1 MPPSLTRLLNL
12 FHYSVFI
19 VLSVALACL
28 IVLTPADAI
37 YQCYITQRLTN
48 IFIITGAYVVT
59 FLLAV
64 LIYATRI
71 YTNRSV
77 LAGIP
82 KAWIP
87 IEKDD
92 VGKSVRRLVKEG
104 LGRSAL
110 IAFQARPRD
119 VSSLAAPAAAASP
132 GTRYTEDEEG
142 YTPGMKG
149 EWHGQAGDE
158 RDNAI
163 PGIDPGNPPWGHVEH
178 PGWSSPCCVDLPNLP
193 YRTVIHELPN
203 LIEAKAVSLA
213 PRRPVLPGQ
222 FARRRQQG
230 DYRPYADEREEEEEE
245 TIPDTRV
252 VEILRRPG
260 SMTLREYMFH
270 LSSLGVVDPPEIA
283 GEFLAL
289 YEHARFSGREL
300 YEAEFRQL
308 MHVFAEM
315 LRGMRFFEDS
325 HLRVLGDVTGTDE
338 YTESV
343 IGPSDEEGETDSSG
357 SFWGIEAGELGPGAP
372 KDPVT
377 AVTAPGTV
385 EWIEEFGGDPEDFQ
399 KASSA
404 ESLFAKTSPTT
415 DGDECL
421 HDCATCSTRYPARFD
436 VDQEDTLYGN
446 VDGWATHLLVATGK
460 ADWVRDVA
468 DEEGSVME
476 AVARGGV
483 VAGNGRYLG
492 LENETLCVEYARSD
506 EYHQHEKGQRQ
517 HQPTTVMLLPGFTLI
532 DHVTPA
538 LVPDL
543 IRDFVDQ
550 APTTTTPLL
559 RLSLS
564 DTAAAAASR
573 TPLRSRPCPHAAVIL
588 LCSQGTRDAR
598 CGQSAPLLRRE
609 FERHLRPLGL
619 HRDLDDDRPGGVG
632 IYFISHVGGHKYAA
646 NVIVYR
652 RRDFGWHR
660 GQRAAGG
667 TDEADDEGAAQ
678 GIWLA
683 RVRPEDCEN
692 IVRYTVLQGKVVKPG
707 QQLRG
712 GFDRETGL
720 ISW

>member
-245 TIPDTRV
+245 EEEETIPDTRV

-289 YEHARFSGREL
+289 YEHARFSDREL
-300 YEAEFRQL
+300 YQAEFRQL

-315 LRGMRFFEDS
+315 LRGMRLFEDS

-357 SFWGIEAGELGPGAP
+357 YVDTGFYAGREGEEETGRGRESGPSQSPVDAHSSSSSVIVKGSTPASGAGLSGALRP
-372 KDPVT
+372 GNWAREPPRTPSLQSLRPVRSN
-377 AVTAPGTV
+377 GSR
-385 EWIEEFGGDPEDFQ
+385 
-399 KASSA
+399 SSA
-404 ESLFAKTSPTT
+404 
-415 DGDECL
+415 
-421 HDCATCSTRYPARFD
+421 
-436 VDQEDTLYGN
+436 
-446 VDGWATHLLVATGK
+446 
-460 ADWVRDVA
+460 
-468 DEEGSVME
+468 GSVIR
-476 AVARGGV
+476 VSGGE
-483 VAGNGRYLG
+483 GGRNY
-492 LENETLCVEYARSD
+492 
-506 EYHQHEKGQRQ
+506 
-517 HQPTTVMLLPGFTLI
+517 
-532 DHVTPA
+532 
-538 LVPDL
+538 
-543 IRDFVDQ
+543 
-550 APTTTTPLL
+550 
-559 RLSLS
+559 
-564 DTAAAAASR
+564 R
-573 TPLRSRPCPHAAVIL
+573 T
-588 LCSQGTRDAR
+588 
-598 CGQSAPLLRRE
+598 
-609 FERHLRPLGL
+609 
-619 HRDLDDDRPGGVG
+619 
-632 IYFISHVGGHKYAA
+632 
-646 NVIVYR
+646 
-652 RRDFGWHR
+652 
-660 GQRAAGG
+660 
-667 TDEADDEGAAQ
+667 
-678 GIWLA
+678 
-683 RVRPEDCEN
+683 
-692 IVRYTVLQGKVVKPG
+692 
-707 QQLRG
+707 
-712 GFDRETGL
+712 
-720 ISW
+720 